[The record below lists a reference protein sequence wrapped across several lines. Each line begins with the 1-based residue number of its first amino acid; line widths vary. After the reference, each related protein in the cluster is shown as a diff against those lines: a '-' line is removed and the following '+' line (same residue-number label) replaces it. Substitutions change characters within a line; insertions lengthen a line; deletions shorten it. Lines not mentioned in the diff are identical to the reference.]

1 MSQLFLATTGTPATV
16 VIPDLGNVT
25 FVHPVLAFPLLIPD
39 GPYLKEELADSA
51 DLQAAITGSE
61 VIITD
66 SAGNTITNLS
76 QQAAQDS
83 YVKVSIDDTTPATL
97 SEKILATGDIVGTIT
112 SPGGDEKLS
121 LGLNPLFDGSSI
133 PYDDTGATAGSP
145 ADGETNIQDALT
157 AVNNQT
163 HTNTGDI
170 AAINASVGAANGIAP
185 LDGSGLLPTSV
196 LPDLAISDV
205 YTAADIVARDAL
217 AAGWGADQEGDSVV
231 VVDAGADPAVP
242 AGQSATYLWDGSAFL
257 RIVSGDNVNTVNG
270 QVGTVVLDAGDI
282 GYTNTTSGLTA
293 TDVQAAIDELDST
306 IDGLGASSHVPAV
319 SGNDAIGVVALTQ
332 SITLELDT
340 ATGSG
345 DNIAVI
351 TASEGLYVPPPIE
364 DAPYIYTGVRGNQT
378 TSTFLRAEGNADFTN
393 QNPYRLP
400 YDIEVIAVTAFNRL
414 SSTPGW
420 TAEVYINGAINAGFT
435 SVVGL
440 GTSSVQNI
448 LGAPITITAG
458 DEISTRAN
466 LTGGSVSRPTIL
478 LTYRRV

>member
-1 MSQLFLATTGTPATV
+1 MSQIYLATTGTPPTV

-51 DLQAAITGSE
+51 DLQAAVTGSE
-61 VIITD
+61 IILTD
-66 SAGNTITNLS
+66 ESGNTITNVA

-97 SEKILATGDIVGTIT
+97 SEKIAASGLITGTILGG
-112 SPGGDEKLS
+112 GGDETLE
-121 LGLNPLFDGSSI
+121 LNFGGSFDGSDV

-145 ADGETNIQDALT
+145 ADGETNVQDALT

-170 AAINASVGAANGIAP
+170 AAINASVGAVNGIAP

-196 LPDLAISDV
+196 LPDLAIADV
-205 YTAADIVARDAL
+205 YVVADIAARNTL
-217 AAGWGADQEGDSVV
+217 SSGWGVNQEGDTVV
-231 VVDAGADPAVP
+231 VTDAGADPQVP
-242 AGQSATYLWDGSAFL
+242 AGQSATYIWNGASFNRL
-257 RIVSGDNVNTVNG
+257 VSGDNVNTVNG
-270 QVGTVVLDAGDI
+270 QVGTVILDAGDI
-282 GYTNTTSGLTA
+282 GYSNATSGLAA
-293 TDVQAAIDELDST
+293 TDVQAALDEIDAT
-306 IDGLGASSHVPAV
+306 VDGLGTASHAAAT
-319 SGNDAIGVVALTQ
+319 SGDDAIDVTVGQVISLNLDGV
-332 SITLELDT
+332 
-340 ATGSG
+340 TGSG

-351 TASEGLYVPPPIE
+351 TASQGLYVPPPIE

-400 YDIEVIAVTAFNRL
+400 YDIQVIAVTAHNRL

-448 LGAPITITAG
+448 LGAPITISAG

-466 LTGGSVSRPTIL
+466 LTGGAVSRPTIL